1 VQDGRGG
8 PDGPPEGHGQPAST
22 QAKKR
27 VGSFNEAA
35 HKLPTQSLPREED
48 SDEGSEHENLDT
60 AGRTNRAAALAA
72 ASADGDQSDVV
83 AHAGR
88 AALALGALGVVYGD
102 IGTSPLY
109 TEQVIFGQ
117 YRATQHIAVAG
128 VYGVVS
134 LIFWALAIVVS
145 MKYAGF
151 IMRAHN
157 RGDGGIMALAALCQR
172 LKVPRRALMVTL
184 GIFGASLFF
193 GDGMIT
199 PAISVLSAVSG
210 LEVATPGV
218 AHLVVP
224 ISLVILVGLFVLQ
237 RKGTGT
243 VGGLFGPVMFVWF
256 ATLVVIGLPE
266 IFKHPGV
273 LQALSP
279 IWGVRFFI
287 DHGFYAFLALGGVV
301 LAVTGA
307 EALYADRG
315 HFGPKP
321 IRMAWFVVVW
331 PGVLVNYLG
340 QAAWILDHP
349 HSAHEKTFNP
359 FFSVM
364 PSWAVVPMVILAT
377 VATVIASQAVISGSY
392 SVARQAMQLGYL
404 PRLRVVHTSK
414 MEGQIYVPAIN
425 WMLMLGVVG
434 LVLIFRNSNGLANA
448 YGVAVTGTFI
458 LNTVLFVVVAKRLWH
473 TPTWMLAGL
482 GTLFLTVEVTFFLA
496 NAAKILHGAWLPL
509 AAGLLIS
516 IVMLTWRRGQ
526 VIVTRNRQ
534 SKEGGLN
541 RFLDHLGEMRPP
553 VGRVPGTAI
562 FLVPDGATPLA
573 LRGVVEHVHT
583 LHETVLVV
591 SVQPASVPHVDPNK
605 RFVVKRVGRGLF
617 HVLHVT
623 VRNGYQETNSVPA
636 ALALARKQGVLPRNL
651 DLEGASYFLS
661 RITIAPTDKPGM
673 ARWRKKLFVMMARNS
688 ASPMEHFG
696 LPNDRTVV
704 MGSQINL

>member
-1 VQDGRGG
+1 VQDGHGAS
-8 PDGPPEGHGQPAST
+8 DGPLEGQGPPAAT
-22 QAKKR
+22 QVKKR

-35 HKLPTQSLPREED
+35 HKLPAQALARE
-48 SDEGSEHENLDT
+48 SDEADDAADHENLDT
-60 AGRTNRAAALAA
+60 AGRPNRRVE
-72 ASADGDQSDVV
+72 GDQVDVI

-88 AALALGALGVVYGD
+88 AVLALGALGVVFGD

-109 TEQVIFGQ
+109 TEQVTFEF
-117 YRATQHIAVAG
+117 RATQHIAVAG

-134 LIFWALAIVVS
+134 LIFWALAVVVS
-145 MKYAGF
+145 IKYAGF

-210 LEVATPGV
+210 LEVATPSIT
-218 AHLVVP
+218 HLVVP
-224 ISLVILVGLFVLQ
+224 ISLVILVALFALQ
-237 RKGTGT
+237 RRGTST
-243 VGGLFGPVMFVWF
+243 VGAVFGPVMLLWF
-256 ATLVVIGLPE
+256 ATLIVIGLPE

-279 IWGVRFFI
+279 SWGVRFFI
-287 DHGFYAFLALGGVV
+287 HHGVYAFLALGGVV

-315 HFGPKP
+315 HFGPGP
-321 IRMAWFVVVW
+321 IRMAWFFAVW
-331 PGVLVNYLG
+331 PAVLINYLG

-349 HSAHEKTFNP
+349 GAPLKPKTFNP

-364 PSWAVVPMVILAT
+364 PHWAVVPMVILAT
-377 VATVIASQAVISGSY
+377 GATVIASQAVISGSY

-404 PRLRVVHTSK
+404 PRLRIVHTSE
-414 MEGQIYVPAIN
+414 MEGQIYVPSIN
-425 WMLMLGVVG
+425 WTLMIGVVA
-434 LVLIFRNSNGLANA
+434 LVLIFQNSNGLANA

-458 LNTVLFVVVAKRLWH
+458 LNTALFLVVAKRLWK
-473 TPTWMLAGL
+473 TPTWRLALMGS
-482 GTLFLTVEVTFFLA
+482 LFLAVEITFFLA

-509 AAGLLIS
+509 VAGLLVSFI
-516 IVMLTWRRGQ
+516 MMTWRRGQ
-526 VIVTRNRQ
+526 VIVTRKRQ

-541 RFLDHLGEMRPP
+541 AFLEKLSNIQPP
-553 VGRVPGTAI
+553 LARAPGTAI

-591 SVQPASVPHVDPNK
+591 SVAAASVPHVDPAK
-605 RFVVKRVGRGLF
+605 RFVVKRMGRGRYQI
-617 HVLHVT
+617 LHVT
-623 VRNGYQETNSVPA
+623 IRNGYQETNSVPE
-636 ALALARKQGVLPRNL
+636 ALALARRQGLLPRNL
-651 DLEGASYFLS
+651 DLEGASYFIS
-661 RITIAPTDKPGM
+661 RISIAKASNSGM
-673 ARWRKKLFVMMARNS
+673 GGLRKNIFMAMARNA
-688 ASPMEHFG
+688 ASPIDHFG
-696 LPNDRTVV
+696 LPIDRTVV
-704 MGSQINL
+704 MGSQINI

>member
-1 VQDGRGG
+1 MQDGHGAS
-8 PDGPPEGHGQPAST
+8 DGPLEGQSPPAAT
-22 QAKKR
+22 QVKKR

-35 HKLPTQSLPREED
+35 HKLPAQALALP
-48 SDEGSEHENLDT
+48 SDEADDAADHENLDT
-60 AGRTNRAAALAA
+60 AGRPNRRVE
-72 ASADGDQSDVV
+72 GDQVDVI
-83 AHAGR
+83 ANAGR
-88 AALALGALGVVYGD
+88 AVLALGALGVVFGD

-109 TEQVIFGQ
+109 TEQVTFEF
-117 YRATQHIAVAG
+117 RATQHVAVAG

-134 LIFWALAIVVS
+134 LIFWALAVVVS
-145 MKYAGF
+145 IKYAGF

-210 LEVATPGV
+210 LEVATPSIT
-218 AHLVVP
+218 HLVVP
-224 ISLVILVGLFVLQ
+224 ISLVILVALFALQ
-237 RKGTGT
+237 SRGTST
-243 VGGLFGPVMFVWF
+243 VGAVFGPVMLVWF
-256 ATLVVIGLPE
+256 MTLIVIGLPE

-273 LQALSP
+273 LQAFSP
-279 IWGVRFFI
+279 VWGVRFFI
-287 DHGFYAFLALGGVV
+287 DHGFYAFLTLGGVV

-315 HFGPKP
+315 HFGPGP

-331 PGVLVNYLG
+331 PAVLVNYLG

-349 HSAHEKTFNP
+349 RAPLDPKSFNP

-364 PSWAVVPMVILAT
+364 PHWAVVPMVILAT
-377 VATVIASQAVISGSY
+377 GATVIASQAVISGSY

-404 PRLRVVHTSK
+404 PRLRVVHTSE
-414 MEGQIYVPAIN
+414 MEGQIYVPSIN
-425 WMLMLGVVG
+425 WTLMLGVVA
-434 LVLIFRNSNGLANA
+434 LVLIFQNSNGLANA

-458 LNTVLFVVVAKRLWH
+458 LNSVLFLVVAKRLWK
-473 TPTWMLAGL
+473 TPTWRLALMGS
-482 GTLFLTVEVTFFLA
+482 LFLTVEITFFLA

-509 AAGLLIS
+509 VAGL
-516 IVMLTWRRGQ
+516 IVSFIMMTWRRGQ
-526 VIVTRNRQ
+526 VIVTRKRQ

-541 RFLDHLGEMRPP
+541 AFLEKLSNIQPP
-553 VGRVPGTAI
+553 LARAPGTAI

-591 SVQPASVPHVDPNK
+591 SVAAASVPHVDPAK
-605 RFVVKRVGRGLF
+605 RFVVKRMGRGRYQI
-617 HVLHVT
+617 LHVT
-623 VRNGYQETNSVPA
+623 IRNGYRETNSVPE
-636 ALALARKQGVLPRNL
+636 ALALARRQGLLPRNL
-651 DLEGASYFLS
+651 DLEGASYFIS
-661 RITIAPTDKPGM
+661 RISIAKATNSGM
-673 ARWRKKLFVMMARNS
+673 SGLRKNIFMAMARNA
-688 ASPMEHFG
+688 ASPIDHFG
-696 LPNDRTVV
+696 LPIDRTVV
-704 MGSQINL
+704 MGSQINI